1 MMNILGSLGGL
12 MAGAVIGVA
21 FGTIQNLALRRNQK
35 LQQTG
40 KLENGWAVMPGSMK
54 RVAYLMIA
62 LILVQIVCPLFF
74 MDGSQWWVSGGVI
87 LGYGAMLLRQLRSH
101 VRKA

>member
-1 MMNILGSLGGL
+1 MNILGSLGGL